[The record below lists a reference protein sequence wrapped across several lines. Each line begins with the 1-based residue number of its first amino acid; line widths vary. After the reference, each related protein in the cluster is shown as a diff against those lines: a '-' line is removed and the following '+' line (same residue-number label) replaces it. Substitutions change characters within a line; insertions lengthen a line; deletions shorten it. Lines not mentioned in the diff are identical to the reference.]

1 VRRALPLLVAVIG
14 AMPEAQEVES
24 LSFLVPMPS
33 RQADEWAAY
42 SSAPWGGA
50 EVVVGGIGSYLLLA

>member
-1 VRRALPLLVAVIG
+1 
-14 AMPEAQEVES
+14 MES

-33 RQADEWAAY
+33 RQADQRAAY

-50 EVVVGGIGSYLLLA
+50 EVVWEASGVISSLPDP

>member
-1 VRRALPLLVAVIG
+1 
-14 AMPEAQEVES
+14 MPEAQEVES
-24 LSFLVPMPS
+24 LSFLAVPVPS
-33 RQADEWAAY
+33 RQADEWPAY